1 MNLYELSEQYQ
12 YIQDLMES
20 SDLEENPEYAQALK
34 DTFDS
39 IDETYDLKIEN
50 SIKVINQ
57 MTINIALIDDEIK
70 RLQQKKKALSN
81 NVDNFKGYLKDVMT
95 YSGKEKVKTP
105 LFTVWVQNN
114 PQSLKVID
122 ESQIPESYFIPQPS
136 KLDKRKLLNDI
147 KETGEIIQGTEVV
160 QTKGLRYR

>member
-1 MNLYELSEQYQ
+1 MNLYELSEQFQ

-39 IDETYDLKIEN
+39 IDEAYDSKIEN

-57 MTINIALIDDEIK
+57 MTMNIALIDDEVK

-122 ESQIPESYFIPQPS
+122 ESKIPESYFIPQPS
-136 KLDKRKLLNDI
+136 KLDRRKLLSDI
-147 KETGEIIQGTEVV
+147 KKTGEIIQGTEVV
-160 QTKGLRYR
+160 QTRGLRFK